1 MPTTDYVPGTAR
13 NDGNRG
19 LDLAMVNA
27 WRATSGL
34 GPIAASQ
41 IDSNRYNSVDVRV
54 SKAFGL
60 GGKKLELVAQVLNV
74 FGTDNLLASGGGGA
88 WVENALSDAFGR
100 VLTAFNRQ
108 QAELGVRFA
117 W

>member
-1 MPTTDYVPGTAR
+1 
-13 NDGNRG
+13 
-19 LDLAMVNA
+19 LVNA
-27 WRATSGL
+27 WRASNGL
-34 GPIAASQ
+34 GPIPAGQ

-54 SKAFGL
+54 SKAVSL
-60 GGKKLELVAQVLNV
+60 GAQGKKLELVAQVLNV
-74 FGTDNLLASGGGGA
+74 FGSDNLLASGGAGA

-108 QAELGVRFA
+108 QAEIGVRYA

>member
-1 MPTTDYVPGTAR
+1 MCASAR
-13 NDGNRG
+13 RS
-19 LDLAMVNA
+19 
-27 WRATSGL
+27 R
-34 GPIAASQ
+34 
-41 IDSNRYNSVDVRV
+41 
-54 SKAFGL
+54 L

-74 FGTDNLLASGGGGA
+74 FGTDNLLASGGAGA